1 MIVIID
7 YGMGNLGSIYNMIKK
22 LGYNSVISSDIELI
36 QQATKL
42 VLPGVGA
49 FDNGINNLN
58 KYGIVPV
65 LEKQVIEKK
74 VPILGICLGMQLL
87 TNSSEEGNCKGL
99 GWINASTIRFKFEDS
114 KMKVP
119 HMGWNYVNIV
129 RNNELFNDN
138 TNESRFY
145 FVHSYYVV
153 CHSPNDVVTTT
164 KYGHDF
170 TSSFQ
175 HENIYGT
182 QFHPEKSHKFGMK
195 IFENF
200 LKLV

>member
-1 MIVIID
+1 
-7 YGMGNLGSIYNMIKK
+7 
-22 LGYNSVISSDIELI
+22 
-36 QQATKL
+36 
-42 VLPGVGA
+42 
-49 FDNGINNLN
+49 
-58 KYGIVPV
+58 
-65 LEKQVIEKK
+65 
-74 VPILGICLGMQLL
+74 
-87 TNSSEEGNCKGL
+87 
-99 GWINASTIRFKFEDS
+99 
-114 KMKVP
+114 MKVP

>member
-114 KMKVP
+114 K
-119 HMGWNYVNIV
+119 
-129 RNNELFNDN
+129 
-138 TNESRFY
+138 
-145 FVHSYYVV
+145 
-153 CHSPNDVVTTT
+153 
-164 KYGHDF
+164 
-170 TSSFQ
+170 
-175 HENIYGT
+175 
-182 QFHPEKSHKFGMK
+182 
-195 IFENF
+195 
-200 LKLV
+200 